1 MIDLNLFF
9 ALVSFY
15 FVMYVTP
22 GPNNAM
28 VLTSGLKFGFAKTIP
43 HMSGIT
49 IGHILQLILVCLG
62 LGKIFQVFPE
72 IQQVLKIICAA
83 YLLYLGYKIIGSF
96 SKIKEDDSRPLKFHE
111 AALFQIVNPKA
122 WTISSMAASGFLPK
136 GENLIFSILYIA
148 AIAIIVIVGFSAT
161 NQTDIIDSTLS
172 SISEPLLV
180 NVDQTTYQRAD
191 IISISG
197 NSKSASTQLVELS
210 IENTNGVK
218 IWNENINLKNDG
230 KFSTLVIAGGG
241 GWENDGTYIL
251 KATHSNLASEIEFK
265 FFT

>member
-1 MIDLNLFF
+1 MFDLNLFF

-49 IGHILQLILVCLG
+49 IGHILQLILVCFG
-62 LGKIFQVFPE
+62 FGKIFQVFPE
-72 IQQVLKIICAA
+72 IQNILKILCAA
-83 YLLYLGYKIIGSF
+83 YLLYLGYKIVGSF

-136 GENLIFSILYIA
+136 DENLIFSILYIA
-148 AIAIIVIVGFSAT
+148 AIALIICPLSISPWAAFGSSIRNLVKNNKLKALIEYFLAFLLLITAILIVI
-161 NQTDIIDSTLS
+161 Q
-172 SISEPLLV
+172 
-180 NVDQTTYQRAD
+180 
-191 IISISG
+191 
-197 NSKSASTQLVELS
+197 K
-210 IENTNGVK
+210 
-218 IWNENINLKNDG
+218 
-230 KFSTLVIAGGG
+230 
-241 GWENDGTYIL
+241 
-251 KATHSNLASEIEFK
+251 
-265 FFT
+265 

>member
-62 LGKIFQVFPE
+62 LGKIFQLFPE
-72 IQQVLKIICAA
+72 IQQVLKIICAT

-122 WTISSMAASGFLPK
+122 WTISSMAASGFLPRD
-136 GENLIFSILYIA
+136 ENLIFSILYIA
-148 AIAIIVIVGFSAT
+148 TIALVICPLSISPWAAFGSSIRNLVKNNKLKALIEYFLAFLLLITAILIVI
-161 NQTDIIDSTLS
+161 Q
-172 SISEPLLV
+172 
-180 NVDQTTYQRAD
+180 
-191 IISISG
+191 
-197 NSKSASTQLVELS
+197 K
-210 IENTNGVK
+210 
-218 IWNENINLKNDG
+218 
-230 KFSTLVIAGGG
+230 
-241 GWENDGTYIL
+241 
-251 KATHSNLASEIEFK
+251 
-265 FFT
+265 

>member
-1 MIDLNLFF
+1 MIDLNLFL

-28 VLTSGLKFGFAKTIP
+28 VLASGLKFGFLKTIP

-49 IGHILQLILVCLG
+49 IGHILQLILVCFG
-62 LGKIFQVFPE
+62 LGKIFQIFPQLQN
-72 IQQVLKIICAA
+72 ILKILCAI

-136 GENLIFSILYIA
+136 DGNL
-148 AIAIIVIVGFSAT
+148 
-161 NQTDIIDSTLS
+161 
-172 SISEPLLV
+172 
-180 NVDQTTYQRAD
+180 
-191 IISISG
+191 IISILFI
-197 NSKSASTQLVELS
+197 ALVALIICPLS
-210 IENTNGVK
+210 ISPWAGFGSAIRNLIKNNK
-218 IWNENINLKNDG
+218 IKALIEYFLA
-230 KFSTLVIAGGG
+230 FLLLVTA
-241 GWENDGTYIL
+241 IL
-251 KATHSNLASEIEFK
+251 IVIQK
-265 FFT
+265 